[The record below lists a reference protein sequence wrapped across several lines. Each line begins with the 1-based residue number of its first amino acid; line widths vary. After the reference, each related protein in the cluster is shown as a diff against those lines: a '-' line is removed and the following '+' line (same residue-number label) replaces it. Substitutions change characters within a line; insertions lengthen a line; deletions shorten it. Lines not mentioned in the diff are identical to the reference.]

1 MGIPRFYRWLTKTYP
16 DTLCSVVEDDS
27 CFPPNSSKPN
37 PNGVEFDNLYIDMN
51 GIIHT
56 CFHPEGLPSPPSY
69 DDIFN
74 FISLYIDKVFSIV
87 RPRKLLYLA
96 VDGVAP
102 RAKMNHQRIR
112 RFKAARLAR
121 KSCKFGVGR
130 EDKIKM
136 DSNVITPGTEFMDL
150 LSCALKFYVQWRVN
164 GDPGWRGIK
173 VILSD
178 STVVGE
184 GEYKIMSYIRSQ
196 RNLPGYDPNTRHC
209 LHGMDADLIMLSLA
223 THEIHVSILREV
235 ITYTK
240 KRPGSYSVCMRNLI
254 INQKFEFFNIWVLRE
269 CLERDLL
276 PNVEGA
282 DLDRVIDDFVF
293 MCFFVGNDFLASL
306 PSLSIFKGIPLLMM
320 VYQQEFVKM
329 GYLTN
334 APEVNLKSM
343 EHFLQVL
350 SSHLKSRFMKDS
362 QFLKLNMENN
372 KRKREDFHDPVG
384 QLKIVDLDITRAPDT
399 NPDGGFESTTSEAKT
414 PDSDMEL
421 THYTMNFNC
430 KSDDVDRIKRHAVF
444 KYTEGVCWIMH
455 YYYQQVPS
463 WQWFYPY
470 HYAPLASD
478 FVGLDKLDINFTLG
492 QPFKPLDQLLAVL
505 PAASAQALP
514 LFYRELMTRE
524 SSPILDF
531 YPEASMKMHD
541 MQGVSKLPF
550 IDESR
555 LLSEIAK
562 VEHTLTDEEKL
573 RNRSGRDMLYVHASL
588 PLATMIKDL
597 PSSDSSSE
605 VEIKIR
611 PDLSN
616 GMNGFLCISDK
627 PVFPSSIPSPL
638 VNKPA
643 IQMNRAKSV
652 DYKCPSYAHIP
663 KLLNGVKMPPRILG
677 CHILPISNVS
687 EFQRPTKKKK
697 QWGQQNVINGTS
709 DAKFV
714 VKWSRNHLIGGKL
727 TNQIVGQQQMKTG
740 NGGVSNETQRDETQV
755 KGTKG
760 EVPQEVKNS
769 VEEPTIYEKPLTG
782 VYRRHESVGGEPNQK
797 PEMEKLEG
805 QQVDLLDPE
814 VKHTV
819 KSVEN
824 VEKSTI
830 CEKPVTGDGQLE
842 SLGGEP
848 IRKLKKKK
856 KKLET
861 LQVDLVDT
869 RVEADKTVVNS
880 VEESTIATK
889 SSDNHQEHS
898 VALEHKNTMHV
909 KDETTLINGEA
920 GENKMELVITNV
932 DVGDKNLT
940 KNKFEEPTIYE
951 KPLTGWYRRHESVG
965 GDPNLKPEKEK
976 LEGQQVDLLDPEVKH
991 MVKSVE
997 KSTICEKPVTGGD
1010 GQLESLG
1017 GEPIRKRKKKKKKLE
1032 TLQVDLVDTVVE
1044 ADKNVVNS
1052 VEESTIGTKSS
1063 DNHQEYSVELEHKN
1077 TIHVK
1082 DETTL
1087 INGEAG
1093 ENKME
1098 LVVTNVD
1105 VGDKNLTKN
1114 KFEPTIYEKPLTG
1127 GYRRHESVGGD
1138 PNRKPE
1144 KEKLEGEQ
1152 VDLLDPEVKHTVK
1165 SVENVE
1171 KSTICEK
1178 PVTGGDG
1185 QLESLG
1191 GEPIRKLKK
1200 KKKKLET
1207 LQVDKNVVNS
1217 VEESTIGTKSS
1228 DNHQEHSVALEH
1240 KNTIH
1245 VKGETTLINEEA
1257 GENKMEPVV
1266 TNVEVGDKNQT
1277 KKKHG
1282 QAGVKKTKKAIEN
1295 DSRASEKES
1304 DILPNSSGQEKGT
1317 SKLEDDVIE
1326 ALYLISQNQSMVQET
1341 TENGGKIRRKKR
1353 RRQNQVLVEQQP

>member
-1 MGIPRFYRWLTKTYP
+1 MGHY
-16 DTLCSVVEDDS
+16 V
-27 CFPPNSSKPN
+27 
-37 PNGVEFDNLYIDMN
+37 
-51 GIIHT
+51 
-56 CFHPEGLPSPPSY
+56 
-69 DDIFN
+69 
-74 FISLYIDKVFSIV
+74 SLVFSIV

-112 RFKAARLAR
+112 RFKAARLAFKSR
-121 KSCKFGVGR
+121 KSGVGR

-150 LSCALKFYVQWRVN
+150 LSCALKYYVQWRVN

-196 RNLPGYDPNTRHC
+196 RNLSGYDPNTRHC

-240 KRPGSYSVCMRNLI
+240 KRPGSYSVCMRHLI

-362 QFLKLNMENN
+362 QLSMKNN
-372 KRKREDFHDPVG
+372 KRKREDFHDQDN
-384 QLKIVDLDITRAPDT
+384 QLKIVDLDITRVPDT

-414 PDSDMEL
+414 PDSDMKL

-514 LFYRELMTRE
+514 LFYRELMTNE

-611 PDLSN
+611 PDLS
-616 GMNGFLCISDK
+616 
-627 PVFPSSIPSPL
+627 
-638 VNKPA
+638 
-643 IQMNRAKSV
+643 
-652 DYKCPSYAHIP
+652 
-663 KLLNGVKMPPRILG
+663 
-677 CHILPISNVS
+677 
-687 EFQRPTKKKK
+687 PTKKKK
-697 QWGQQNVINGTS
+697 QRGQQNVINGTS
-709 DAKFV
+709 NAKLV
-714 VKWSRNHLIGGKL
+714 VKWSQNHLVGGKL

-755 KGTKG
+755 KGSKG
-760 EVPQEVKNS
+760 EVPQEVKNN
-769 VEEPTIYEKPLTG
+769 VEEPTIYEKPPTG
-782 VYRRHESVGGEPNQK
+782 GYRRHDSVDGNPNRK
-797 PEMEKLEG
+797 PEKEKLEG

-814 VKHTV
+814 VKHTA
-819 KSVEN
+819 KSVEKLLDPEVKHSVKS

-830 CEKPVTGDGQLE
+830 CEKPVTGGDGKLE
-842 SLGGEP
+842 SLGGEL

-869 RVEADKTVVNS
+869 GVDADKNVNS
-880 VEESTIATK
+880 VEESTIGTK

-920 GENKMELVITNV
+920 GENKMELVVTNV

-940 KNKFEEPTIYE
+940 KNKFE
-951 KPLTGWYRRHESVG
+951 
-965 GDPNLKPEKEK
+965 
-976 LEGQQVDLLDPEVKH
+976 
-991 MVKSVE
+991 
-997 KSTICEKPVTGGD
+997 
-1010 GQLESLG
+1010 
-1017 GEPIRKRKKKKKKLE
+1017 
-1032 TLQVDLVDTVVE
+1032 
-1044 ADKNVVNS
+1044 
-1052 VEESTIGTKSS
+1052 
-1063 DNHQEYSVELEHKN
+1063 
-1077 TIHVK
+1077 
-1082 DETTL
+1082 
-1087 INGEAG
+1087 
-1093 ENKME
+1093 
-1098 LVVTNVD
+1098 
-1105 VGDKNLTKN
+1105 
-1114 KFEPTIYEKPLTG
+1114 EPTIYEKPLTG

-1165 SVENVE
+1165 SVE

-1191 GEPIRKLKK
+1191 GEPTRKLKKKK

-1207 LQVDKNVVNS
+1207 LQVDLADTVVEADKNVVNS
-1217 VEESTIGTKSS
+1217 VEESTNATKSS

-1240 KNTIH
+1240 KNTMH
-1245 VKGETTLINEEA
+1245 VKDETTLINGEV
-1257 GENKMEPVV
+1257 GENKMELVV
-1266 TNVEVGDKNQT
+1266 TNVDVGDKNPT

-1304 DILPNSSGQEKGT
+1304 DILSNSTGQEKGT
-1317 SKLEDDVIE
+1317 SARNNREWRENMEEKE
-1326 ALYLISQNQSMVQET
+1326 ET
-1341 TENGGKIRRKKR
+1341 PKSSVGGS
-1353 RRQNQVLVEQQP
+1353 